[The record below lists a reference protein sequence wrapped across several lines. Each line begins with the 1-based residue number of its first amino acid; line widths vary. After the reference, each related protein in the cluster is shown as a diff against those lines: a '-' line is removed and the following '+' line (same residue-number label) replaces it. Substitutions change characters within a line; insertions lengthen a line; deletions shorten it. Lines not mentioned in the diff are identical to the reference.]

1 MEIDDDR
8 LKLLLDNFV
17 DKVYI
22 KGDVKYDSY
31 ISHNDKW
38 FARREDRRATIFNIE
53 VDVEIDKLFPL
64 SKNYDPTYGKKLKEL
79 FEIDDV
85 KRYLSMPNLVTVIE
99 FEWESQENLKF
110 LEEVFR
116 PLCIK
121 MTEETL
127 NNMVNDKNIQDKTG
141 ISTKEQFQKIFKFS
155 IWDDIWADDGELGIE
170 VVTHHIVDDYDIRE
184 DVLEHA
190 IKTINKYGLQDLEI
204 NNNIGE
210 LA

>member
-64 SKNYDPTYGKKLKEL
+64 SKNYDPNYGKKLKEL

-99 FEWESQENLKF
+99 FEWGSQENQKF
-110 LEEVFR
+110 LKEVFR
-116 PLCIK
+116 PLCMK

-141 ISTKEQFQKIFKFS
+141 ISTKEQFQKIFKFN
-155 IWDDIWADDGELGIE
+155 IWDNIWADDGELGIE
-170 VVTHHIVDDYDIRE
+170 VVTHHIVDDYDIRG

-190 IKTINKYGLQDLEI
+190 IRTINKYGLQDLEI

>member
-1 MEIDDDR
+1 MDDNKIYSIVKN
-8 LKLLLDNFV
+8 LV
-17 DKVYI
+17 DTLYT
-22 KGDVKYDSY
+22 KGEVKYDSY
-31 ISHNDKW
+31 ITHNDKW
-38 FARREDRRATIFNIE
+38 FARREDRRATLFNID
-53 VDVEIDKLFPL
+53 VDVEIEKLFPL
-64 SKNYDPTYGKKLKEL
+64 SEKYDPTYKEKIKNL
-79 FEIDDV
+79 FDANDIT
-85 KRYLSMPNLVTVIE
+85 KYLGLPNLVIIIE
-99 FEWESQENLKF
+99 FEWDSEENQKF
-110 LEEVFR
+110 LKEVFR
-116 PLCIK
+116 PLCMK

-141 ISTKEQFQKIFKFS
+141 VSTKEQFQKIFKFN

-190 IKTINKYGLQDLEI
+190 TRTINKYGLQDLEI